1 MSGRHVAICVALA
14 ALALVPAVATVA
26 EAPFYI
32 GLFAR
37 IMVFAIAAVSL
48 DLILGYGGLVS
59 FGHAAYLGIGAY
71 AVGILSY
78 YGITDG
84 VVHFATAFFAAAIA
98 ALVIG
103 FVSLRTSGVYFIMIT
118 LAFGQMV
125 YFVGIGLNE
134 YGGDDG
140 LNIARHSDF
149 GAALNLDRT
158 VVFYYF
164 AYGLLLLF
172 LFLGNRIVQ
181 SRFGMLLQGVKSNER
196 RMIALGFPT
205 FRYKLTA
212 FVMAGA
218 VCGIAGALFA
228 NLTLFVS
235 PSIMH
240 WTRSGEIMMMVILG
254 GIGTLVG
261 PVLGAA
267 AYLLLEGVLSR
278 LTEHWQAILGPLLI
292 LVVLFSKSGLYGLLF
307 QPLQFLWPS
316 RSSKPA
322 RLPSAL
328 AGWSR

>member
-1 MSGRHVAICVALA
+1 MSGRRVAICVALA

-37 IMVFAIAAVSL
+37 IMIFAIAAVSL

-84 VVHFATAFFAAAIA
+84 FVHFAAAFFAAAIA

-125 YFVGIGLNE
+125 YFLGIGLNE

-149 GAALNLDRT
+149 GGALDLDRPGR
-158 VVFYYF
+158 F
-164 AYGLLLLF
+164 LLLRLR
-172 LFLGNRIVQ
+172 L
-181 SRFGMLLQGVKSNER
+181 
-196 RMIALGFPT
+196 
-205 FRYKLTA
+205 
-212 FVMAGA
+212 
-218 VCGIAGALFA
+218 
-228 NLTLFVS
+228 
-235 PSIMH
+235 
-240 WTRSGEIMMMVILG
+240 
-254 GIGTLVG
+254 
-261 PVLGAA
+261 AA
-267 AYLLLEGVLSR
+267 AVSVSR
-278 LTEHWQAILGPLLI
+278 QSDRAVALRHAAAGRQIQRAAHD
-292 LVVLFSKSGLYGLLF
+292 
-307 QPLQFLWPS
+307 
-316 RSSKPA
+316 RA
-322 RLPSAL
+322 RLPDL
-328 AGWSR
+328 PL

>member
-1 MSGRHVAICVALA
+1 MSGRHVAICIALA

-37 IMVFAIAAVSL
+37 IIVFAIAAVSL

-78 YGITDG
+78 HGITDG
-84 VVHFATAFFAAAIA
+84 VVHFAAAFFAAAIA

-118 LAFGQMV
+118 LAFSQMV
-125 YFVGIGLNE
+125 YFVSIGLNE

-140 LNIARHSDF
+140 LNIARHSNF
-149 GAALNLDRT
+149 GVALDLDRPL
-158 VVFYYF
+158 VYYYF
-164 AYGLLLLF
+164 TYAWLLLF
-172 LFLGNRIVQ
+172 LFLRSRIVQ

-218 VCGIAGALFA
+218 A
-228 NLTLFVS
+228 
-235 PSIMH
+235 
-240 WTRSGEIMMMVILG
+240 
-254 GIGTLVG
+254 
-261 PVLGAA
+261 
-267 AYLLLEGVLSR
+267 
-278 LTEHWQAILGPLLI
+278 
-292 LVVLFSKSGLYGLLF
+292 
-307 QPLQFLWPS
+307 
-316 RSSKPA
+316 
-322 RLPSAL
+322 
-328 AGWSR
+328 